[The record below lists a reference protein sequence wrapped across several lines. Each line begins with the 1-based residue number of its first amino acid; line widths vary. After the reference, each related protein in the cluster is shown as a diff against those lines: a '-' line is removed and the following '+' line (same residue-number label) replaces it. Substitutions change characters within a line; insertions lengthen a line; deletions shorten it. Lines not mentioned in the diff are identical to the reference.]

1 MEIYSFKTNLGRIE
15 KWEVCTGSNLADK
28 NGYRLNLTFL
38 LFSLFITLSL
48 LTNWNIVSMCSK
60 QINTHCMKL
69 LSLVFRLPEI
79 WVIESTCIPDKT
91 RAWGRAVIAVNL
103 YRIQYISI
111 NFSASV
117 IILMSSLAQICWYL
131 FNRSQKWSFWC
142 DFMYILNHQQMVW
155 CLCVNYW

>member
-103 YRIQYISI
+103 YRIQYIYQ
-111 NFSASV
+111 F
-117 IILMSSLAQICWYL
+117 L
-131 FNRSQKWSFWC
+131 SFRYHSYVKSGTNMLIS
-142 DFMYILNHQQMVW
+142 F
-155 CLCVNYW
+155 